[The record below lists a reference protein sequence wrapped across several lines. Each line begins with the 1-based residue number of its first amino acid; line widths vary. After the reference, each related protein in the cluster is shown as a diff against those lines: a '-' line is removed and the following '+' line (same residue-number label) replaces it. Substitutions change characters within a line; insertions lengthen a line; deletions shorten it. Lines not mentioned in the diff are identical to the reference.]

1 MTGRTETGAA
11 TVLRLCYS
19 ALHVVMRPG
28 YAQLGHRPKRPGDP
42 RVIEEHVDWAATMR
56 LRTAMDQRGFGV
68 AEAMDTAQ
76 RFHLGW
82 PAARRLITECGALKL
97 GNGFCA
103 GAGTDQLTAVRT
115 LADLVDAV
123 VEQCSFI
130 SSHGGIPVILPM
142 PWLCEQDAVESD
154 YVDVY
159 AAIVKQVRGP
169 AFVHWLGPMFL
180 PALAGYFP
188 GRSFERVM
196 ALDPTVVRG
205 CKLSLL
211 DADFEVRTRRQL
223 LAQEQIVLTGDDF
236 HFGRMILG
244 GDAPPAPGGGG
255 KLSGTTMIG
264 NRRVA
269 LGDWSHA
276 LLGIFDAIALP
287 MQQALRRLAAGDE
300 SGFLRIADR
309 CEELGRHVFAEPTQ
323 HYKAGLAFLAW
334 ANGQQQDFTLVNG
347 EELMRDREHYL
358 RCAEL
363 ARAAGA
369 VLDAGEFERRLAD
382 FARVPWPPA

>member
-1 MTGRTETGAA
+1 MTARDTEP
-11 TVLRLCYS
+11 VLRLCY
-19 ALHVVMRPG
+19 AAVHVVLRPE
-28 YAQLGHRPKRPGDP
+28 YRKLGHTLQKPGDP
-42 RVIEEHVDWAATMR
+42 RVIEEHIDWAATMR
-56 LRTAMDQRGFGV
+56 LRTAMDRHGLGV

-82 PAARRLITECGALKL
+82 PAARRLIAECGALKL

-103 GAGTDQLTAVRT
+103 GAGTDQVPAIRSMV
-115 LADLVDAV
+115 DLVDGV
-123 VEQCSFI
+123 VEQCSYI
-130 SSHGGIPVILPM
+130 TSHGGFPVILPM
-142 PWLCEQDAVESD
+142 PWLCEQEASESD

-159 AAIVKQVRGP
+159 EAIVRQVRGP
-169 AFVHWLGPMFL
+169 VFVHWLGAMFL
-180 PALAGYFP
+180 PALSGYFP
-188 GRSFERVM
+188 GRSFQRVM
-196 ALDPTVVRG
+196 ALDPAVVRG

-211 DADFEVRTRRQL
+211 DADFEVRTRREL
-223 LAQEQIVLTGDDF
+223 LPREQIVLTGDDL

-255 KLSGTTMIG
+255 KPFVSGTTTIG
-264 NRRVA
+264 SRTVA

-276 LLGIFDAIALP
+276 LLGILDAIALP
-287 MQQALRRLAAGDE
+287 MQQALGRLAAGDE
-300 SGFLRIADR
+300 QGFLRIADR

-334 ANGQQQDFTLVNG
+334 LNGLQQDFTLVNG
-347 EELMRDREHYL
+347 EERMRDREHYQ

-369 VLDAGEFERRLAD
+369 VLDEAVFERNLAE
-382 FARVPWPPA
+382 FTRAPWPRG